1 MEKIRWQ
8 NNLSVGIELIDNQ
21 HQKWISHY
29 NDIVESITSQQN
41 KSQVAKT
48 LGFLIDYTQVH
59 FATEEKHMSE
69 SNYPGLQEH
78 KAKHDGLRA
87 TLANL
92 VKEFEEEGAT
102 TQLAEAI
109 DTFLGHWLIRHI
121 QEVDVKFGQFAKE
134 KKIVVA

>member
-8 NNLSVGIELIDNQ
+8 KNLSVGMELIDNQ
-21 HQKWISHY
+21 HKQWISHY
-29 NDIVESITSQQN
+29 NDIVDSIASQQN
-41 KSQVAKT
+41 KTQVSKT
-48 LGFLIDYTQVH
+48 LGFLIDYTEVH
-59 FATEEKHMSE
+59 FSTEEKHMAA
-69 SNYPGLQEH
+69 NGYPGLQEH

-102 TQLAEAI
+102 TQLSEAI

-121 QEVDVKFGQFAKE
+121 QEVDSKFGDFVKE

>member
-8 NNLSVGIELIDNQ
+8 NNLSVGIEMIDKQ
-21 HQKWISHY
+21 HQQWIAHY

-41 KSQVAKT
+41 KTQVSKT
-48 LGFLIDYTQVH
+48 LGFLIDYTEVH
-59 FATEEKHMSE
+59 FATEEKHMAANS
-69 SNYPGLQEH
+69 YPGLPEH

-87 TLANL
+87 TLGSL

-102 TQLAEAI
+102 TQLSEAI

-121 QEVDVKFGQFAKE
+121 QEVDSRFGDFVKE
-134 KKIVVA
+134 KKIVLA

>member
-1 MEKIRWQ
+1 MEKILWQ

-21 HQKWISHY
+21 HKQWISHY

-41 KSQVAKT
+41 KTQVSKT
-48 LGFLIDYTQVH
+48 LGFLIDYTEVH
-59 FATEEKHMSE
+59 FSAEEKYMSA
-69 SNYPGLQEH
+69 SSYPGFKEH

-102 TQLAEAI
+102 TQLSEAI

-121 QEVDVKFGQFAKE
+121 QEVDIKFGEFARE
-134 KKIVVA
+134 KKIVIS